1 MIKGFNVGALKTVKI
16 VTFVASAN
24 AQKPSIS
31 GRLLSL
37 LRGSKWGVNETL
49 EITKK
54 QEALNNNISAI
65 MHNFR
70 RLHDPEKNYLQ
81 LIWDN

>member
-16 VTFVASAN
+16 VTFVAFAN

-37 LRGSKWGVNETL
+37 LRGSK
-49 EITKK
+49 
-54 QEALNNNISAI
+54 
-65 MHNFR
+65 
-70 RLHDPEKNYLQ
+70 
-81 LIWDN
+81 